1 MLSDVMRRV
10 TYGRDAL
17 KALDRIPANT
27 ARLIRAKVAQYA
39 ADPRSLANNV
49 KALKGDGQFLRMRVG
64 DWRVVFRATEL
75 TVDVVD
81 VGPRGSIYD

>member
-1 MLSDVMRRV
+1 
-10 TYGRDAL
+10 
-17 KALDRIPANT
+17 LDRIPANT

>member
-1 MLSDVMRRV
+1 M
-10 TYGRDAL
+10 
-17 KALDRIPANT
+17 KALERIPANT
-27 ARLIRAKVAQYA
+27 ARLIRAKIAQYA

-49 KALKGDGQFLRMRVG
+49 KTLKGEDGFLRMRVG
-64 DWRVVFRATEL
+64 DWRVVLSAGEL